1 MVFNVTLA
9 IFQLYRGISFIGG
22 GNHRPAISH
31 WQTLSHNAVS
41 TVENNKNN
49 AVLLVNSLK
58 IKRQIWIFK
67 TYFWFI
73 YIRHCIHN
81 TKSWLRW
88 INLCGKLVQTIFSF
102 MRSPENISIEIMQMM
117 HALVWK
123 AGQPEKEIFHSINN
137 YMHRRRII
145 VWTQRNGTHSE
156 VANKPQYLIIATDL
170 L

>member
-22 GNHRPAISH
+22 ENHRPAISD
-31 WQTLSHNAVS
+31 WQTWSHNVIS
-41 TVENNKNN
+41 TVENSKNN

-73 YIRHCIHN
+73 CIRHCIHN
-81 TKSWLRW
+81 TKSWLKW

-102 MRSPENISIEIMQMM
+102 MRSPENTSIEIMQMM

-123 AGQPEKEIFHSINN
+123 AGQPERKCSI
-137 YMHRRRII
+137 
-145 VWTQRNGTHSE
+145 Q
-156 VANKPQYLIIATDL
+156 
-170 L
+170 